1 MNFSSYNI
9 DMKKLFD
16 AYLLAKPCLRGWY
29 EWGALCLSGIAGLF
43 VPVARLPLQP
53 YTTFAG
59 LLLVLAG
66 FAFHVYSE
74 RAHREAHQRSSDIT
88 RIVDQGMYGKI
99 RHPLY
104 LSLIVID
111 LGIALAFGVWWT
123 LILAG
128 LFAVFTVLTAQREEQ
143 YLLARF
149 PQQYGEYCRR
159 VPWRMVPGLF

>member
-1 MNFSSYNI
+1 
-9 DMKKLFD
+9 MKKLFD
-16 AYLLAKPCLRGWY
+16 AYLLAKPALRGWY
-29 EWGALCLSGIAGLF
+29 EWGALGLSGIAGLL
-43 VPVARLPLQP
+43 VPAARLPLRP
-53 YTTFAG
+53 YLTFAG
-59 LLLVLAG
+59 LLLVLGG

-88 RIVDQGMYGKI
+88 GIVDQGMYAKI

-128 LFAVFTVLTAQREEQ
+128 LFAAFTALTALREERC
-143 YLLARF
+143 LLARF
-149 PQQYGEYCRR
+149 PRQYGDYCRR